1 MLYQLLRSAARVA
14 LQWYYSDVIVQGRA
28 RIPVHGP
35 VLIVANHPNALVDAM
50 LVAASVDRRVLLT
63 AKATLFEHP
72 LLSPLLGAVGVVPL
86 RRAKDERDAI
96 RSGGTV
102 ARNEDAFRM
111 VTEAFRQNRVVLV
124 FPEGISHDEPS
135 LAQLKSGAA
144 RMALGA
150 RHAGVQALHILPM
163 GLVFEEKERPRSKV
177 LVRIGD
183 PIDVDAWCA
192 PRLLPDA
199 AALTREIDTRLRRVT
214 LNFATAE
221 SASRAVR
228 VARALGAFAEEPASV
243 ATGEDFAARAELA
256 VRVESATEALATAP
270 PALVSAADAFIERLD
285 ALDARLAAR
294 GIALID
300 SRISLQVRHGVR
312 FVLRESALALLA
324 LPIALLGR
332 VTHWPP
338 IRIARALAMRSPAT
352 QTSRDQPA
360 MRTIVL
366 ALAAL
371 LVWYAL
377 LAVILTLW
385 LGGVAAVLWL
395 VAIFA
400 AAQVDLRLE
409 DRLTRAWRRARAYLV
424 LRSDPELRA
433 QLPIEIEGLLAEAV
447 ALERALLLER
457 DGAV

>member
-28 RIPVHGP
+28 RIPERGP

-102 ARNEDAFRM
+102 ARNDDAFRM

-150 RHAGVQALHILPM
+150 RDAGVQALHILPV
-163 GLVFEEKERPRSKV
+163 GLVFEEKERPRSRV

-192 PRLLPDA
+192 PRPSPDA
-199 AALTREIDTRLRRVT
+199 AALTREIDARLRRVT

-228 VARALGAFAEEPASV
+228 VARALGAFAEEPPSV
-243 ATGEDFAARAELA
+243 ATGEDFASRAELA
-256 VRVESATEALATAP
+256 ARVESATEALATAS
-270 PALVSAADAFIERLD
+270 PALVSAADAFTERLD

-294 GIALID
+294 GIALAD
-300 SRISLQVRHGVR
+300 SRISLHVRHGIL
-312 FVLRESALALLA
+312 FVLRESVLALFA

-332 VTHWPP
+332 VVHWLP
-338 IRIARALAMRSPAT
+338 IRLARALAMQSPAT

-395 VAIFA
+395 VAVFA
-400 AAQVDLRLE
+400 AAQVDLRLQ
-409 DRLTRAWRRARAYLV
+409 DRLTRAWRRGRAYLV

-433 QLPIEIEGLLAEAV
+433 HLPIEIEGLLSEAI
-447 ALERALLLER
+447 ALERALTLDR